1 MMKAEDWQAF
11 IMRAVEEYAAG
22 NPTSLQLIARNLE
35 VCDDAKQ
42 VLRDRGYGWTG
53 LDILETARMVTDCAT
68 GGTLE
73 DVLTVADIRVAE
85 YQIVA
90 RDSISDLELMVNQMI
105 GYGWQPYGT
114 PITTHGFWYQPMVKH
129 ATSGTGGGE

>member
-1 MMKAEDWQAF
+1 MRAADWQAF

-22 NPTSLQLIARNLE
+22 NPENSQRIARHLE

-42 VLRDRGYGWTG
+42 VLRDRGSGWTG

-73 DVLTVADIRVAE
+73 AVLTVADIRVAE